1 MTVLLAFDLTQRRA
15 CVALTKET
23 ASHVRALQGQ
33 SAHGDEV
40 FFTEL
45 DALLLEAGVAK
56 EEIGVGAVAVGPG
69 SFTGLRVSIA
79 AAKGIATALGL
90 RVLAVPSAF
99 VEAQSLRAAKGTQ
112 ASIVALASKQ
122 GSAWFTACVYRDGR
136 WSALVEGSAGGVET
150 LDRCATA
157 LKATGCSLPIALIH
171 DEHLDA
177 TLLSAATRMSLV
189 SEPARA
195 DGIALL
201 SVAREF
207 LDADESLDPMQLLP
221 IYPREPEA
229 VTIWNARHTG
239 G

>member
-15 CVALTKET
+15 CVALTKGT

-56 EEIGVGAVAVGPG
+56 EEIGVVAVAVGPG

-150 LDRCATA
+150 LGED
-157 LKATGCSLPIALIH
+157 
-171 DEHLDA
+171 DDA
-177 TLLSAATRMSLV
+177 FAHA
-189 SEPARA
+189 
-195 DGIALL
+195 
-201 SVAREF
+201 VAREF